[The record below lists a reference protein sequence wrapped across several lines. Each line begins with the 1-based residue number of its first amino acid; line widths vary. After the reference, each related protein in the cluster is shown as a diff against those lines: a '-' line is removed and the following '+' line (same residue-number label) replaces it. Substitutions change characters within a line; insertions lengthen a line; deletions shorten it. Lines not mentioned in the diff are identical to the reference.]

1 MNYDV
6 IVVGGGIA
14 GLIAAA
20 YLSKAGYATLLCEK
34 HSACGGLVNSFERDG
49 FVYDG
54 GIRAMENSG
63 VLFPMLKHLGLEVE
77 FVPNPISIGIEDQ
90 IIPVESEAS
99 LSDYQGLLQA
109 MYPESRAEIAAISD
123 QIRLIMH
130 YMKVQYGINNPIF
143 LDMKQEREYMLKAV
157 LPWMVQYAITAPK
170 IGKLNEPVMDF
181 LRRYTANQSLLDIIS
196 QHFFQQTP
204 TFFALSYLKLY
215 LDYHYPLGGTG
226 KFVEKLV
233 AFIQAHQ
240 GTILTETEITR
251 VDPQARLLTDA
262 QGDTYGYRRL
272 IWAADQNAFYRALDT
287 GSIADQKTRQA
298 IAQRKQAIAGKTGN
312 DSVLTMYLG
321 VDLDPAY
328 FASRHSGH
336 FFYTPS
342 RRGQSQTGPIPVDA
356 DRETIEQWLAQF
368 FALTT
373 YEIAIP
379 ALRDS
384 TLAPAGKTGLII
396 SVLFDY
402 RLTRAI
408 EAAGW
413 YEAFKTRCEEAIID
427 TLEAA
432 IYPGLRRAIFQRFS
446 ATPLTMAEL
455 TGSWQ
460 GAITGWAFTNQPIPA
475 ESRLPKIMNAI
486 RTPVPGVYQAGQWTY
501 SPSGLPISIITGKLA
516 ADRVIKEL
524 GKGRL
529 GSG

>member
-1 MNYDV
+1 MNYDA

-14 GLIAAA
+14 GLTAAA
-20 YLSKAGYATLLCEK
+20 YLSKAGHSTLLCEK
-34 HSACGGLVNSFERDG
+34 GSACGGLVNSFERDG

-63 VLFPMLKHLGLEVE
+63 VLFPMLRHLGLEVE
-77 FVPNPISIGIEDQ
+77 FVPNRISIGIEDQ
-90 IIPVESEAS
+90 VICVESEAS
-99 LSDYQGLLQA
+99 LGDYQRLLQA
-109 MYPESRAEIAAISD
+109 LYPESRTEIAAICD
-123 QIRLIMH
+123 QIRLIMD

-143 LDMKQEREYMLKAV
+143 LDMKQDREYMLKAV

-170 IGKLNEPVMDF
+170 ISKLNEPVVDF
-181 LRRYTANQSLLDIIS
+181 LRRYTANQSLLDIIC

-204 TFFALSYLKLY
+204 AFFALSYLKLY

-226 KFVEKLV
+226 KFIEKLV

-240 GTILTETEITR
+240 GTILAETEITR
-251 VDPQARLLTDA
+251 VDPQARLLTDV
-262 QGDTYGYRRL
+262 QGGTYGYRQL
-272 IWAADQNAFYRALDT
+272 IWAADQNAFYRAIDSGAL
-287 GSIADQKTRQA
+287 ADQKTRQA
-298 IAQRKQAIAGKTGN
+298 IDQRKQAIAGKTGN
-312 DSVLTMYLG
+312 DSVLTLYLG

-342 RRGQSQTGPIPVDA
+342 RRGQSQAGPVPVDA
-356 DRETIEQWLAQF
+356 GREAVEAWLAQF

-379 ALRDS
+379 ALRDPS
-384 TLAPAGKTGLII
+384 LAPPGKTGLII

-402 RLTRAI
+402 RLTRAT
-408 EAAGW
+408 EEAGW
-413 YEAFKTRCEEAIID
+413 YKAFKMLCEETIID

-432 IYPGLRRAIFQRFS
+432 IYPGLRQAIIQRFS
-446 ATPLTMAEL
+446 ATPLTMAKL

-460 GAITGWAFTNQPIPA
+460 GAITGWAFTNQPMPA

-501 SPSGLPISIITGKLA
+501 SPSGLPISFLTGKLA
-516 ADRVIKEL
+516 ADRVSKEL
-524 GKGRL
+524 GKRR
-529 GSG
+529 

>member
-20 YLSKAGYATLLCEK
+20 YLAKAGHSTMLCEK
-34 HSACGGLVNSFERDG
+34 NSTCGGLVNSFERDG

-77 FVPNPISIGIEDQ
+77 FVPNPISVGIEDR

-99 LSDYQGLLQA
+99 LGDYQALLQA
-109 MYPESRAEIAAISD
+109 LYPESRSEIAAICD
-123 QIRLIMH
+123 QIRLIMD

-143 LDMKQEREYMLKAV
+143 LDMQRDREYMLKAV

-170 IGKLNEPVMDF
+170 IGKLNEPVEDF

-204 TFFALSYLKLY
+204 AFFALSYLKLY

-226 KFVEKLV
+226 KFIEKLV

-240 GTILTETEITR
+240 GTILAETEITR
-251 VDPQARLLTDA
+251 VDPQARTLTDA
-262 QGDTYGYRRL
+262 QGKSYAYRRL
-272 IWAADQNAFYRALDT
+272 IWAADQNAFYRTLDSGAIT
-287 GSIADQKTRQA
+287 DQKARQA
-298 IAQRKQAIAGKTGN
+298 IAQRQRAIAGKTGN
-312 DSVLTMYLG
+312 DSVLTLYLG
-321 VDLDPAY
+321 VDLEPAY
-328 FASRHSGH
+328 FASKHSGH

-342 RRGQSQTGPIPVDA
+342 RQGQSQAGPIPVDA
-356 DRETIEQWLAQF
+356 GREAVEAWLAQF

-379 ALRDS
+379 VLRDPA
-384 TLAPAGKTGLII
+384 LAPAGKTGLII

-408 EAAGW
+408 EEAGW

-432 IYPGLRRAIFQRFS
+432 IYPGLRQAIIQRFS
-446 ATPLTMAEL
+446 ATPLTMAKL
-455 TGSWQ
+455 SGNWQ
-460 GAITGWAFTNQPIPA
+460 GAITGWAFTNQPMPA
-475 ESRLPKIMNAI
+475 ESRLPRIMNAI

-501 SPSGLPISIITGKLA
+501 SPSGLPVSIITGKLA
-516 ADRVIKEL
+516 ADRVSKEL
-524 GKGRL
+524 GKKQPP
-529 GSG
+529 SV